1 MKPEQRGAFEREL
14 SVAQDRIND
23 GDVEAGLRHLERA
36 HVIGQKYVLPHVR
49 SHWAMLKLEWRRR
62 RPAAVVGQAVRIV
75 LGGIGSAVGV
85 LPDGNTGGSNVSMFK
100 RMPVDPQLLDIIE
113 GRDAEHRDAGSSE
126 DKP

>member
-1 MKPEQRGAFEREL
+1 MKPEQRAAFEREL
-14 SVAQDRIND
+14 SAAQGFINA
-23 GDVEAGLRHLERA
+23 GDLETGFRHLERA

-100 RMPVDPQLLDIIE
+100 RMPV
-113 GRDAEHRDAGSSE
+113 RDDLKKLRD
-126 DKP
+126 